1 MKFNNWKVVQHIVWL
16 QRPRHSAVSS
26 SSVTWISILSVLSLW
41 LLILCLFFW
50 CSCFS
55 SPHFWSICFCLV
67 IASTFSCLLLLVMS
81 LTSWFLLT
89 AFSCAC
95 FLAFA
100 APSLIVVSMYIMYS
114 DFPKQRIIVNSL
126 LTFVL
131 LSRDFKSHCLINL
144 CSDFSFGSGCLLV
157 V

>member
-1 MKFNNWKVVQHIVWL
+1 MAPKAKAFCCFFIFCHLNF
-16 QRPRHSAVSS
+16 HSQC
-26 SSVTWISILSVLSLW
+26 SIIMATHPLSF
-41 LLILCLFFW
+41 LLMFLLL
-50 CSCFS
+50 FS
-55 SPHFWSICFCLV
+55 SLLICFCLV